1 MRYEI
6 DLSGVLVPS
15 LLVWLLVAYVL
26 YTILRPVFQRTG
38 LYRLVWHRALFDLA
52 VFVCVL
58 GGIVYLSSEYLP

>member
-15 LLVWLLVAYVL
+15 LLVWLLAAYAL
-26 YTILRPVFQRTG
+26 CAILRPVFQRTG

-52 VFVCVL
+52 VLVCVL
-58 GGIVYLSSEYLP
+58 GGIVYLSSEFLP